1 MDGVNGLLNHERV
14 GVRKIKAV
22 LNGKL
27 ELVGLLPTIVEPTP
41 FQRANFVDLVQ
52 RYGKLL
58 IAISD
63 KAGEFALIPSGSPS
77 PKPRRHGEVLWEMKK
92 TAARDAWK
100 EIETSI
106 ATIARIV
113 TADGDRRVV
122 AA

>member
-1 MDGVNGLLNHERV
+1 MNGLLNHERV

-58 IAISD
+58 IATSD
-63 KAGEFALIPSGSPS
+63 KPVSSHSSPSGWPS
-77 PKPRRHGEVLWEMKK
+77 PKPRR
-92 TAARDAWK
+92 TARC
-100 EIETSI
+100 SG
-106 ATIARIV
+106 R
-113 TADGDRRVV
+113 
-122 AA
+122 